1 MQNLLEISNITA
13 YNDAVIALYC
23 GLEEATAMTELFLRY
38 AGTTRVDELLRCYM
52 MEPGFADQDPVIGAC
67 RIGVRREKNGK

>member
-13 YNDAVIALYC
+13 YNDAVIAVYC
-23 GLEEATAMTELFLRY
+23 GLEEATAMMELVLRY
-38 AGTTRVDELLRCYM
+38 AGTTQVDELFRCYM

>member
-23 GLEEATAMTELFLRY
+23 GMEEATAITELFLRY
-38 AGTTRVDELLRCYM
+38 AGTTQVDELLRCYM
-52 MEPGFADQDPVIGAC
+52 MEPGFVDQDPVIGAC
-67 RIGVRREKNGK
+67 RIEVRREKNGK